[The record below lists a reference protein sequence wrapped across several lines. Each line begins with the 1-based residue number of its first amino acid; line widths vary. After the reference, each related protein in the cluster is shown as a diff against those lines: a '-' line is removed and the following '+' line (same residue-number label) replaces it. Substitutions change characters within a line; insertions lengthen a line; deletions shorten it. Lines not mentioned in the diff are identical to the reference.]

1 MVPMIGRIGND
12 LQYLTTSIIFND
24 DINMTL
30 NRAPSSALTDDIAVF
45 RRFNRMY
52 TRFIG
57 TLNEGLLESDYSL
70 AEARVLYELAT
81 RTAPKATEIIGELGM
96 DAGYLSR
103 VLGKFERDALLKRKA
118 SEQDGRYTELIL
130 TARGRAAFRKLDALS
145 DKQASEIF
153 QSLAPEA
160 RMELIHCMRSI
171 EGILTR
177 AERERQSYLLRPHR
191 VGDMGWV
198 VYSESVGYAEQ
209 FGWDE
214 TFEALVA
221 GIVAEFITHFDA
233 SRERCWIAEVDGQ
246 NVGHIFLVKHP
257 NEPQTAK
264 LRLLFVE
271 PCARCM
277 GLGDALV
284 KECVRFART
293 AGYRKIVLWTQS
305 NLTSAHRIYEKAG
318 FHLVKEEPHHSFGQA
333 LIGQEWQLDLI

>member
-1 MVPMIGRIGND
+1 MYDYINMVP
-12 LQYLTTSIIFND
+12 
-24 DINMTL
+24 
-30 NRAPSSALTDDIAVF
+30 NRAPSPAFKNDIAIF

-81 RTAPKATEIIGELGM
+81 RSASKATEIAEELRM

-103 VLGKFERDALLKRKA
+103 MLAKFEGGALLKRKI
-118 SEQDGRYTELIL
+118 SEQDGRYAELIL
-130 TARGRAAFRKLDALS
+130 TGRGRAAFQKLDALS
-145 DKQASEIF
+145 EKQASDIF
-153 QSLAPEA
+153 RGLPPAA
-160 RMELIHCMRSI
+160 RMELLRCMRSI
-171 EGILTR
+171 ERILEG
-177 AERERQSYLLRPHR
+177 AERSRQPYILRPHR

-221 GIVAEFITHFDA
+221 KIVGEFITHFDGTC
-233 SRERCWIAEVDGQ
+233 ERCWIAEADGQ

-257 NEPQTAK
+257 SEPHTAK

-271 PCARCM
+271 PCARGM

-284 KECVRFART
+284 NECIRFART
-293 AGYRKIVLWTQS
+293 AGYRKVVLWTQS
-305 NLTSAHRIYEKAG
+305 ILTAAHRIYQRAG
-318 FHLVKEEPHHSFGQA
+318 FRLVKEEPHHSFGHD
-333 LIGQEWQLDLI
+333 LVGQEWELELS